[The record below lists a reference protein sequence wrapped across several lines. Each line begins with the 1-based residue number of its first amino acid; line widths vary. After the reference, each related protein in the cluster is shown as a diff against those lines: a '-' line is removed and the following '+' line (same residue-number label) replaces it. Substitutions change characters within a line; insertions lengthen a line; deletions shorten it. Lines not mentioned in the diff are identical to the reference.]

1 MAMFLHIL
9 TDIILPIL
17 VLALVGFVAQKLLH
31 FDIRT
36 LIRLNLYLFVPAVLF
51 VKVYRAEVSLA
62 FVGIV
67 FGVVTAVVL
76 AMWGLG
82 EGVSRLLGI
91 PRGRRKAFT
100 NSLTFFNSGNFGI
113 PLSELVF
120 AANPLAATVQ
130 IFIML
135 IQNVTG
141 NTFGAFQASSG
152 NSGGRQ
158 AMKNVLKL
166 PALYVLAVVA
176 VVKAAGLTMPPI
188 VLMPLDFLS
197 SGFIAMALVT
207 LGAQLAE
214 IRFDFHVRDILLSCL
229 IRLAVAPALCYGIVA
244 ALGLHG
250 ILAQSLIL
258 GVSTPT
264 AVNTAI
270 LAREYENEH
279 EYASQI
285 VLVSTLLSV
294 VSISVVIYLTSG
306 L

>member
-9 TDIILPIL
+9 SDIILPIL
-17 VLALVGFVAQKLLH
+17 VLALIGFVAQKFLR

-67 FGVVTAVVL
+67 FGVVTLVVL
-76 AMWGLG
+76 VMWGLG
-82 EGVSRLLGI
+82 EGVSGLLHA
-91 PRGRRKAFT
+91 PRSRRKAFT
-100 NSLTFFNSGNFGI
+100 NSLTFFNSGNYGL

-141 NTFGAFQASSG
+141 NTFGAYQASSG
-152 NSGGRQ
+152 QSSGRQ
-158 AMKNVLKL
+158 ALKNVLKL
-166 PALYVLAVVA
+166 PAIYVLVV
-176 VVKAAGLTMPPI
+176 VGLVKAVGLTMPPI
-188 VLMPLDFLS
+188 VLLPLDYLS
-197 SGFIAMALVT
+197 AGFVAMALVT

-229 IRLAVAPALCYGIVA
+229 IRLVVAPALCYGLVVA
-244 ALGLHG
+244 FGLHG
-250 ILAQSLIL
+250 VLAQSLIL

-294 VSISVVIYLTSG
+294 VTISVVIFLVSG